1 MSEDKKNGKQ
11 NKTVKP
17 FDPMTLRGVTVRN
30 RIWLPP
36 MDTYSA
42 LAQDGKPTPFHYQHY
57 VSRAMGGFG
66 MIIMEATAVAP
77 EGRISPC
84 DLGLWDDGQMD
95 AWRWIVADAKA
106 AGATMAVQLNHAGR
120 KGSTGCHAIGFD
132 GQSVPEEQGGWRT
145 VCPSANAYGSL
156 ARPRALSVDEIHTI
170 VDQFRDAA
178 WRAMNI
184 GFDAVEVHAAHGYLL
199 SQFLDPLINERD
211 DEYGGSFENR
221 YRFAVEIVQEI
232 KKLCGKDF
240 PVSLRYSVVSKT
252 KDFFKGAV
260 PGEEFKEFGRDMA
273 ESEIAAKFLQDAGYD
288 MLNCDNGT
296 YDAWYW
302 AHPPVYMPEN
312 CNLAEVEHIKNF
324 VDIPVVC
331 AGRMTL
337 DAAAEAVA
345 AGKLDGAGFARNFL
359 ADPEWFTKVLED
371 READIR
377 PCILCHNGCFNMCHY
392 KGVPN
397 DQDLSDSLHLA
408 RCAVNAEMMQWDKH
422 YIKKTNEPKTVHIV
436 GGGIGGMEAAR
447 VLTLRGHKPII
458 YEKSGVLG
466 GTFIA
471 ASSESYKGKLRDLL
485 TWYRREMEKLGVEVR
500 LNTEVKEIESFGSD
514 PVIIATGSTIMAFA
528 EKIVPK
534 GTLNVPAR
542 A

>member
-156 ARPRALSVDEIHTI
+156 ACPRALSVDEIHTI

-178 WRAMNI
+178 
-184 GFDAVEVHAAHGYLL
+184 
-199 SQFLDPLINERD
+199 
-211 DEYGGSFENR
+211 
-221 YRFAVEIVQEI
+221 
-232 KKLCGKDF
+232 
-240 PVSLRYSVVSKT
+240 
-252 KDFFKGAV
+252 
-260 PGEEFKEFGRDMA
+260 
-273 ESEIAAKFLQDAGYD
+273 
-288 MLNCDNGT
+288 
-296 YDAWYW
+296 
-302 AHPPVYMPEN
+302 
-312 CNLAEVEHIKNF
+312 
-324 VDIPVVC
+324 
-331 AGRMTL
+331 
-337 DAAAEAVA
+337 
-345 AGKLDGAGFARNFL
+345 
-359 ADPEWFTKVLED
+359 
-371 READIR
+371 
-377 PCILCHNGCFNMCHY
+377 
-392 KGVPN
+392 
-397 DQDLSDSLHLA
+397 
-408 RCAVNAEMMQWDKH
+408 
-422 YIKKTNEPKTVHIV
+422 
-436 GGGIGGMEAAR
+436 
-447 VLTLRGHKPII
+447 
-458 YEKSGVLG
+458 
-466 GTFIA
+466 
-471 ASSESYKGKLRDLL
+471 
-485 TWYRREMEKLGVEVR
+485 
-500 LNTEVKEIESFGSD
+500 
-514 PVIIATGSTIMAFA
+514 
-528 EKIVPK
+528 
-534 GTLNVPAR
+534 
-542 A
+542 

>member
-211 DEYGGSFENR
+211 DEYGGSFDNR
-221 YRFAVEIVQEI
+221 VRMLVEVVDAIRSVVPDTMLVLVRVSATDWAAGGWDLDQTVELAKILKAHGVDLIDVSTGGLIPDVTIPVKPDYQVPFAEQVRSRAGIPTTAVGLITKPKQAKKILKSGAADAVEI
-232 KKLCGKDF
+232 GRAA
-240 PVSLRYSVVSKT
+240 LRDPYW
-252 KDFFKGAV
+252 
-260 PGEEFKEFGRDMA
+260 PLR
-273 ESEIAAKFLQDAGYD
+273 AA
-288 MLNCDNGT
+288 
-296 YDAWYW
+296 
-302 AHPPVYMPEN
+302 H
-312 CNLAEVEHIKNF
+312 
-324 VDIPVVC
+324 
-331 AGRMTL
+331 
-337 DAAAEAVA
+337 
-345 AGKLDGAGFARNFL
+345 KLDV
-359 ADPEWFTKVLED
+359 PVE
-371 READIR
+371 EA
-377 PCILCHNGCFNMCHY
+377 PY
-392 KGVPN
+392 QPP
-397 DQDLSDSLHLA
+397 
-408 RCAVNAEMMQWDKH
+408 
-422 YIKKTNEPKTVHIV
+422 Y
-436 GGGIGGMEAAR
+436 
-447 VLTLRGHKPII
+447 LRG
-458 YEKSGVLG
+458 
-466 GTFIA
+466 
-471 ASSESYKGKLRDLL
+471 
-485 TWYRREMEKLGVEVR
+485 
-500 LNTEVKEIESFGSD
+500 
-514 PVIIATGSTIMAFA
+514 AF
-528 EKIVPK
+528 
-534 GTLNVPAR
+534 R
-542 A
+542 

>member
-57 VSRAMGGFG
+57 VSRSMGGFG

-184 GFDAVEVHAAHGYLL
+184 GFDAVEVHAAHG
-199 SQFLDPLINERD
+199 SCCR
-211 DEYGGSFENR
+211 SSSTR
-221 YRFAVEIVQEI
+221 
-232 KKLCGKDF
+232 
-240 PVSLRYSVVSKT
+240 SSTSVTTST
-252 KDFFKGAV
+252 
-260 PGEEFKEFGRDMA
+260 
-273 ESEIAAKFLQDAGYD
+273 
-288 MLNCDNGT
+288 
-296 YDAWYW
+296 
-302 AHPPVYMPEN
+302 
-312 CNLAEVEHIKNF
+312 
-324 VDIPVVC
+324 
-331 AGRMTL
+331 
-337 DAAAEAVA
+337 
-345 AGKLDGAGFARNFL
+345 
-359 ADPEWFTKVLED
+359 AD
-371 READIR
+371 R
-377 PCILCHNGCFNMCHY
+377 
-392 KGVPN
+392 
-397 DQDLSDSLHLA
+397 
-408 RCAVNAEMMQWDKH
+408 
-422 YIKKTNEPKTVHIV
+422 
-436 GGGIGGMEAAR
+436 
-447 VLTLRGHKPII
+447 
-458 YEKSGVLG
+458 
-466 GTFIA
+466 
-471 ASSESYKGKLRDLL
+471 
-485 TWYRREMEKLGVEVR
+485 
-500 LNTEVKEIESFGSD
+500 
-514 PVIIATGSTIMAFA
+514 STIASACWSKSWMLF
-528 EKIVPK
+528 VPSCPIPCRCWCASPPPTGPQAV
-534 GTLNVPAR
+534 GTLTRPSNWLR
-542 A
+542 F

>member
-211 DEYGGSFENR
+211 DEYGGSFDNR
-221 YRFAVEIVQEI
+221 VRMLVEVVDAIRSVVPDTMPVLVRVSATDWAAGGWDLDQTVELAKILKAHGVDLIDVSTGGLIPDVTIPVKPDYQVPFAEQVRSRAGIPTTAVGLITKPKQAKKILKSGAADAVEI
-232 KKLCGKDF
+232 GRAA
-240 PVSLRYSVVSKT
+240 LRDPYW
-252 KDFFKGAV
+252 
-260 PGEEFKEFGRDMA
+260 PLR
-273 ESEIAAKFLQDAGYD
+273 AA
-288 MLNCDNGT
+288 
-296 YDAWYW
+296 
-302 AHPPVYMPEN
+302 H
-312 CNLAEVEHIKNF
+312 
-324 VDIPVVC
+324 
-331 AGRMTL
+331 
-337 DAAAEAVA
+337 
-345 AGKLDGAGFARNFL
+345 KLDVPVEEAPYQPPYLRGAFRCPSNPSYFFINAKRGSQPNATKQKN
-359 ADPEWFTKVLED
+359 EWEGVLVPSLS
-371 READIR
+371 R
-377 PCILCHNGCFNMCHY
+377 
-392 KGVPN
+392 GVPACL
-397 DQDLSDSLHLA
+397 LSLTSLPPSHGDAPLFFT
-408 RCAVNAEMMQWDKH
+408 
-422 YIKKTNEPKTVHIV
+422 Y
-436 GGGIGGMEAAR
+436 
-447 VLTLRGHKPII
+447 
-458 YEKSGVLG
+458 
-466 GTFIA
+466 
-471 ASSESYKGKLRDLL
+471 
-485 TWYRREMEKLGVEVR
+485 
-500 LNTEVKEIESFGSD
+500 
-514 PVIIATGSTIMAFA
+514 
-528 EKIVPK
+528 
-534 GTLNVPAR
+534 
-542 A
+542 

>member
-211 DEYGGSFENR
+211 DEYGGSFDNR
-221 YRFAVEIVQEI
+221 VRMLVEVVDAI
-232 KKLCGKDF
+232 
-240 PVSLRYSVVSKT
+240 RSVVPDTMPVLVRVSAT
-252 KDFFKGAV
+252 DW
-260 PGEEFKEFGRDMA
+260 
-273 ESEIAAKFLQDAGYD
+273 AAGGWDLDQTVELAKILK
-288 MLNCDNGT
+288 
-296 YDAWYW
+296 
-302 AHPPVYMPEN
+302 AHG
-312 CNLAEVEHIKNF
+312 
-324 VDIPVVC
+324 VDRISVNPQ
-331 AGRMTL
+331 TL
-337 DAAAEAVA
+337 DDRVLETIGRRHTADDIRRAMEQVRAANFPHVNMDLI
-345 AGKLDGAGFARNFL
+345 AGLPEDTPEGFARSLDEVISMGADNITVHTL
-359 ADPEWFTKVLED
+359 SLKKGSRIMLEGSRIPGADEVAQMLDYADPTLRKHGFAPYYLYRQKYMSGSFENVGWTKPGGTGLYNIYIME
-371 READIR
+371 ELHS
-377 PCILCHNGCFNMCHY
+377 IL
-392 KGVPN
+392 
-397 DQDLSDSLHLA
+397 SLGA
-408 RCAVNAEMMQWDKH
+408 GGSTKM
-422 YIKKTNEPKTVHIV
+422 V
-436 GGGIGGMEAAR
+436 GGGQIRRAFNAKYPREYIDRPEKRRANLMDFAR
-447 VLTLRGHKPII
+447 F
-458 YEKSGVLG
+458 Y
-466 GTFIA
+466 
-471 ASSESYKGKLRDLL
+471 
-485 TWYRREMEKLGVEVR
+485 
-500 LNTEVKEIESFGSD
+500 
-514 PVIIATGSTIMAFA
+514 A
-528 EKIVPK
+528 EQ
-534 GTLNVPAR
+534 GE
-542 A
+542 

>member
-211 DEYGGSFENR
+211 DEYGGSFDNR
-221 YRFAVEIVQEI
+221 VRMLVEVVDAIRSVVPDTMPVLVRVSATDWAAGGWDLDQTVELAKILKAHGVDLIDVSTGGLIPDVTIPVKPDYQVPFAEQVRSRAGIPTTAVGLITKPKQAKKILKSGAADAVEIGRAALATRIGRSVPPTNWTCRSRKPPTSRHTSAAPSADPSPPFFLFFIAKSSHNPTQHN
-232 KKLCGKDF
+232 KKTSGRAGVLF
-240 PVSLRYSVVSKT
+240 TTVSL
-252 KDFFKGAV
+252 
-260 PGEEFKEFGRDMA
+260 A
-273 ESEIAAKFLQDAGYD
+273 E
-288 MLNCDNGT
+288 
-296 YDAWYW
+296 
-302 AHPPVYMPEN
+302 
-312 CNLAEVEHIKNF
+312 
-324 VDIPVVC
+324 
-331 AGRMTL
+331 
-337 DAAAEAVA
+337 
-345 AGKLDGAGFARNFL
+345 
-359 ADPEWFTKVLED
+359 
-371 READIR
+371 R
-377 PCILCHNGCFNMCHY
+377 P
-392 KGVPN
+392 
-397 DQDLSDSLHLA
+397 
-408 RCAVNAEMMQWDKH
+408 
-422 YIKKTNEPKTVHIV
+422 
-436 GGGIGGMEAAR
+436 
-447 VLTLRGHKPII
+447 
-458 YEKSGVLG
+458 
-466 GTFIA
+466 
-471 ASSESYKGKLRDLL
+471 
-485 TWYRREMEKLGVEVR
+485 
-500 LNTEVKEIESFGSD
+500 
-514 PVIIATGSTIMAFA
+514 
-528 EKIVPK
+528 
-534 GTLNVPAR
+534 
-542 A
+542 